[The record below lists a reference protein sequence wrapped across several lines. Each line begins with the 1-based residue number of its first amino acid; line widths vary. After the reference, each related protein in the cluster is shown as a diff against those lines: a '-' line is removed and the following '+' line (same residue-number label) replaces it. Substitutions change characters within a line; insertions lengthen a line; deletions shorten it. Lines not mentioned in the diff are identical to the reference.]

1 MYVYVY
7 PYPCPSYI
15 PGQKTMLDPQ
25 EPELEV
31 VVSHWMR
38 VLGTEHWFTGGV
50 AHALTTDPSLGP
62 RVLLILYVFVF

>member
-1 MYVYVY
+1 
-7 PYPCPSYI
+7 
-15 PGQKTMLDPQ
+15 MLDPQ